1 MQSNLVN
8 RTRNASRERHLNV
21 YRRIL
26 VPVHGGALDEQ
37 AIKLAASI
45 CDPKGNT
52 DLTLVYVVEVPQ
64 RIALDADLPC
74 DIEDGES
81 VLQDAK
87 HLASSISGVKW
98 RKISTEL
105 LQARLAAS
113 AIVDESIERG
123 ADAIVLASANRRR
136 RGSLTQ
142 GDTVPFVL
150 DNAPCTVFLVRA
162 STLDRSVE

>member
-1 MQSNLVN
+1 
-8 RTRNASRERHLNV
+8 V

-26 VPVHGGALDEQ
+26 VPVHGGALDQ
-37 AIKLAASI
+37 HAIELASAV
-45 CDPKGNT
+45 CDRKGGT

-64 RIALDADLPC
+64 RLALDADLPC
-74 DIEDGES
+74 EIEDGEN
-81 VLQDAK
+81 VLHSAK
-87 HLASSISGVKW
+87 RMAESMKDVKW

-136 RGSLTQ
+136 RGTLTQ
-142 GDTVPFVL
+142 GDTLPFVL
-150 DNAPCTVFLVRA
+150 DNAPCNVLLVRA
-162 STLDRSVE
+162 STLEGDLS